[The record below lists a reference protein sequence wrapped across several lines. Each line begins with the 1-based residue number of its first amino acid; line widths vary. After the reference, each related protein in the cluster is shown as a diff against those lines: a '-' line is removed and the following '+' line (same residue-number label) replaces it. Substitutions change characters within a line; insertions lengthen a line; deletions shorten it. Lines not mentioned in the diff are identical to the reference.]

1 LKKIAF
7 LITDCDFG
15 GAEQILFELCR
26 GLKDKFEIRVL
37 VLKRKGHFAKLI
49 EGLGIPV
56 KSYELGTKINLGYL
70 LGLFRVFFR
79 LRSDLS
85 KMKPDIL
92 QGILFQANQM
102 TKLAGRLA
110 GIKLRL
116 CAIHTFDE
124 SAAKAFL
131 EKLTSRFATRYVVAP
146 EALKKFCV
154 DRYSIPPG
162 KIQVIWNGIR
172 FEKTQTDR
180 KQMLNELGLAPGL
193 KIMGAIGRLHREKG
207 QDILIRSFSRLTGEF
222 PELRLVIVSDGPE
235 RQNLEA
241 LAKNLGLGE
250 RVIFTGFVPEPEKY
264 FSLFDLFVLPSRI
277 EAMPMVL
284 MQAMAHAQPAVATNV
299 GGVADLIDD
308 NKTGILTPP
317 EDDSSMSSAIAR
329 ILRNPELSK
338 QLGAAAK
345 MKAEKEFGL
354 EKMIGA
360 YQKLYLDLLE
370 GKI

>member
-49 EGLGIPV
+49 EELGIPV
-56 KSYELGTKINLGYL
+56 KSYGLGTEINLGYM

-79 LRSDLS
+79 LRSDLGE
-85 KMKPDIL
+85 MKPDLI

-102 TKLAGRLA
+102 SKLAGRLA

-124 SAAKAFL
+124 SASKAVL

-154 DRYSIPPG
+154 DRYSIPPD
-162 KIQVIWNGIR
+162 KILVIWNGIR

-180 KQMLNELGLAPGL
+180 KPMLDKLGLAPGL
-193 KIMGAIGRLHREKG
+193 KIIGAIGRLHREKG
-207 QDILIRSFSRLTGEF
+207 QDILLRSFSRLTGEF

-241 LAKNLGLGE
+241 LAKSLGVGE

-264 FSLFDLFVLPSRI
+264 FSVFDLFVLPSRI
-277 EAMPMVL
+277 EAMPMIL
-284 MQAMAHAQPAVATNV
+284 MQAMAHAKPIVATNV
-299 GGVADLIDD
+299 GGVSELIDD
-308 NKTGILTPP
+308 NKTGILTPA
-317 EDDSSMSSAIAR
+317 EDESSMSRSIAR
-329 ILRNPELSK
+329 ILSDPELSK
-338 QLGAAAK
+338 QLGAGAK
-345 MKAEKEFGL
+345 MKAQKEFSL
-354 EKMIGA
+354 DKMIEA
-360 YQKLYLDLLE
+360 YRKLYVDLLE